1 MSHKRV
7 SLGLFHHY
15 SCVFNPH
22 ILNLFLFTIQRRIIF
37 KFEDQLSVLS
47 RIWIRGSPTPPDDTL
62 QKPFSV
68 LGLSSF
74 DGSSAL
80 GGGGDGKT
88 DTLLTGSFLV
98 LSSSLCL
105 DLRILCTY
113 IIKRLRLNKA
123 FVNTASKP
131 CEPAHIPGDAYGYI
145 CISGSGLYFS
155 QDPFDIAFPPFLI
168 TELLPFLCWF
178 FLSTAWT
185 GFCSFL
191 IREVQPR
198 LPWPASLYLLC
209 LRLRFPCLCCPS
221 RVQQTLMG
229 GVRESLPF
237 FPVL

>member
-80 GGGGDGKT
+80 RGGGDGKT

-113 IIKRLRLNKA
+113 VIKRLRLNKA

-155 QDPFDIAFPPFLI
+155 QEPFDIAFPDDWASSLS
-168 TELLPFLCWF
+168 LLV
-178 FLSTAWT
+178 LSIYSMNWVLLFSNSWSSAT
-185 GFCSFL
+185 
-191 IREVQPR
+191 
-198 LPWPASLYLLC
+198 ASLA
-209 LRLRFPCLCCPS
+209 
-221 RVQQTLMG
+221 RVPLFALFKAP
-229 GVRESLPF
+229 VSLPM
-237 FPVL
+237 LS